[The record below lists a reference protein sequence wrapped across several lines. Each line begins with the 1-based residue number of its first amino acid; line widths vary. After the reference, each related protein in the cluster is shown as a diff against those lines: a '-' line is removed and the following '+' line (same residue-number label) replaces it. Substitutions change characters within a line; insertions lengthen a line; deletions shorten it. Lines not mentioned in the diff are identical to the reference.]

1 MPTPQA
7 KSWSP
12 DARMALYG
20 EPVVVVSDPR
30 LTPVMVSTVAT
41 VYAELQPQV
50 KDEKGTDAQ
59 EKVYA
64 LGRYENERRA
74 RRDAE

>member
-1 MPTPQA
+1 
-7 KSWSP
+7 
-12 DARMALYG
+12 MALYG

-64 LGRYENERRA
+64 LGMRVSDAPEGTWNEYRNQSEQCHPHR
-74 RRDAE
+74 